1 MKKAMRLL
9 VFSGALALMA
19 SPVFADG
26 GSGSGNGSGPGGG
39 GGTPPPPPTNT
50 TTTSTGTSTSGT
62 TIIVTEILTVL
73 GAVGL

>member
-26 GSGSGNGSGPGGG
+26 GSGSGNGSGPGQ
-39 GGTPPPPPTNT
+39 GTNPPPPPTNT
-50 TTTSTGTSTSGT
+50 TTTSTSTSGT

>member
-26 GSGSGNGSGPGGG
+26 GSGSGNGSGPGQ
-39 GGTPPPPPTNT
+39 GTNPPPPPTNT
-50 TTTSTGTSTSGT
+50 STTSTSTSGT

>member
-26 GSGSGNGSGPGGG
+26 GSGSGNGSGPGG
-39 GGTPPPPPTNT
+39 TVPPPPPTNT
-50 TTTSTGTSTSGT
+50 TTTTTSTGTSGT